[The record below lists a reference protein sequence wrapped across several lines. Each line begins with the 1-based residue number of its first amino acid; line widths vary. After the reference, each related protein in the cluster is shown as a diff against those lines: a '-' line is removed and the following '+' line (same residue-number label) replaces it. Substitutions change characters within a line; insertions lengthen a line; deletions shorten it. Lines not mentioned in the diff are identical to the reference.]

1 MALDHS
7 GQKFHLCPVGQVSV
21 GKMAFDQKSWSLFL
35 FGSKM
40 VPLNSNFKLMIQQSG
55 IDDGALEH
63 IL

>member
-1 MALDHS
+1 MALPFRP
-7 GQKFHLCPVGQVSV
+7 KVAVMPVAQVSV

-55 IDDGALEH
+55 IDDGALDH